1 MRPHGERGVE
11 QQHALF
17 SPACE
22 VAAFGHGCAEVLLYL
37 LEDVLQRRRE
47 RHTVVHGE
55 AESLC
60 LSLLM
65 VRILPNDD
73 HLHLVEGTEVEG
85 VEDEVAR
92 RIACGGAIFVA
103 HKTG

>member
-1 MRPHGERGVE
+1 M
-11 QQHALF
+11 F
-17 SPACE
+17 
-22 VAAFGHGCAEVLLYL
+22 
-37 LEDVLQRRRE
+37 
-47 RHTVVHGE
+47 TGE

-85 VEDEVAR
+85 IEDEVAR

>member
-1 MRPHGERGVE
+1 M
-11 QQHALF
+11 
-17 SPACE
+17 
-22 VAAFGHGCAEVLLYL
+22 
-37 LEDVLQRRRE
+37 
-47 RHTVVHGE
+47 
-55 AESLC
+55 C

-85 VEDEVAR
+85 VEDEVAW